1 MIENHLIPLVLLQ
14 ICQNTIDLVINK
26 LVENCEFTPREMSFK
41 SERIDLEM
49 TAQLSSINDFT
60 DDNKDEIN
68 LSETEQIEFADTS
81 NHIINIV

>member
-1 MIENHLIPLVLLQ
+1 MIENHLIPLVLSQ
-14 ICQNTIDLVINK
+14 VCENTIDLVINK
-26 LVENCEFTPREMSFK
+26 LVENCEFITREMSFK

-49 TAQLSSINDFT
+49 TGQLSSVNDFT